1 MAECPKCGAKVKK
14 DNLRRHI
21 SGVHGPGAQ
30 APKAARSAPSRP
42 ASTVAFPWQIMVV
55 MAVVAAVVIGGYWY
69 MAQQSGPS
77 PDGNGTGTVAVIET
91 NYGTI
96 KITLDTGR
104 APRTAGNFISLANA
118 GKYNGNSFHRVAAN
132 FVIQGGA
139 VAGAANVAWENTG
152 LRNVAYSVAMARS
165 GDANDAG
172 SKDTATSQFFIN
184 LQDNPNLDAYT
195 YPYVVFGHV
204 TEGRS
209 VVDTIGAIPSNPA
222 GDGQP
227 TSPVSIIRVTIV

>member
-21 SGVHGPGAQ
+21 NGVHGPSTQ
-30 APKAARSAPSRP
+30 APKAAPSAPERP
-42 ASTVAFPWQIMVV
+42 ASTVSFPWQIMVV
-55 MAVVAAVVIGGYWY
+55 LGVVAAIVIAGYWY
-69 MAQQSGPS
+69 MTQQPETNPPPPS
-77 PDGNGTGTVAVIET
+77 GTVAVIET

-96 KITLDTGR
+96 KITLDMTQAR
-104 APRTAGNFISLANA
+104 RTSENFISLANA
-118 GKYNGNSFHRVAAN
+118 DRYNGNSFHRVAAN

-139 VAGAANVAWENTG
+139 VSGAATVAWENTG

-165 GDANDAG
+165 GDANDPG
-172 SKDTATSQFFIN
+172 SRDTATSQFFIS
-184 LQDNPNLDAYT
+184 LKDNPSLDNYA

-204 TEGRS
+204 TEGKS
-209 VVDTIGAIPSNPA
+209 VVDAIGAIPSNPT

-227 TSPVSIIRVTIV
+227 ISPVTIISVTIQT